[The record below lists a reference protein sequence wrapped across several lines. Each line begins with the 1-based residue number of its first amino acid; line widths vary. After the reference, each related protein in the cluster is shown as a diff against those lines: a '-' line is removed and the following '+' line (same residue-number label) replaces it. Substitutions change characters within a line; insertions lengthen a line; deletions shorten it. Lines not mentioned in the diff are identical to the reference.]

1 MVRDCTAEDYAGLRR
16 IHAQQG
22 IDYAFPDLDSP
33 LFFVRKVLE
42 VDGEIRAALVLKLCA
57 ETMLLLDG
65 QQGPQQK
72 MTAMQELQR
81 QVISEAYS
89 RGLDEIHASV
99 PEIGFDKRLTQL
111 GWSKDRPNWNLW
123 TRRTYAIG

>member
-1 MVRDCTAEDYAGLRR
+1 MVRDCTGRDYESLRR
-16 IHAQQG
+16 IHARQG

-33 LFFVRKVLE
+33 LFFVKKVLE
-42 VDGEIRAALVLKLCA
+42 SDGVLRGALVLKLCA
-57 ETMLLLDG
+57 ETMLLIDG

-81 QVISEAYS
+81 QVVSEAYS

-99 PEIGFDKRLTQL
+99 PAIGFDKRLTQL
-111 GWSKDRPNWNLW
+111 GWAKDRPGWNLW
-123 TRRTYAIG
+123 TRRTHAIG